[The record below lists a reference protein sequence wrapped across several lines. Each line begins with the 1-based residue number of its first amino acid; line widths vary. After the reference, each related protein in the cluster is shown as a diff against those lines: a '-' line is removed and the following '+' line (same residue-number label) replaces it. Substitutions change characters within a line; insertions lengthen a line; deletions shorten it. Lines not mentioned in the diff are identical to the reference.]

1 MLWFVTVHCERL
13 PSTEQLVIFLHRKFP
28 DILNNHQKA
37 VLTEKNEK
45 VHSRDEQLTAGR
57 KRWTIY
63 RQYNHLISLSVGMF
77 DPINRTQN

>member
-13 PSTEQLVIFLHRKFP
+13 PSSEQLVIFLHRKFP

-45 VHSRDEQLTAGR
+45 FIRVTNSWRQEEKDGQYIVST
-57 KRWTIY
+57 TIWFLY
-63 RQYNHLISLSVGMF
+63 L
-77 DPINRTQN
+77 